1 LVILTNYR
9 PAQRKFAIPRQN
21 DGGPV
26 TNFHVYVFAG
36 FVLAGS
42 VGAASAQD
50 AAAGEKVFAKCKV
63 CHQIGEGAKNAVGP
77 VLNGVVGR
85 KAGTYA
91 DYSYS
96 DANKNSGLTWDEA
109 TLKEYL
115 KNPRAKVP
123 GTKMI
128 FPGLPKD
135 EDIDNVIAYL
145 KQFGA
150 DGKKS

>member
-1 LVILTNYR
+1 
-9 PAQRKFAIPRQN
+9 
-21 DGGPV
+21 V
-26 TNFHVYVFAG
+26 TNFQTYLFAALA
-36 FVLAGS
+36 LAGS
-42 VGAASAQD
+42 VSAAAAQD
-50 AAAGEKVFAKCKV
+50 AAAGEKVFLKCKA

-85 KAGTYA
+85 KAGTAA

-96 DANKNSGLTWDEA
+96 DANKNSGITWDEA

-128 FPGLPKD
+128 FPGLTK
-135 EDIDNVIAYL
+135 EDDISNVIAYL
-145 KQFGA
+145 KQFGP